1 MIRLISMFTVLSLL
15 PSASATAGGR
25 DVPIRICLA
34 PASIE
39 ATAGSTATLTSA
51 VRETFTTFLTGPSLE
66 VKPLTSRLQSQL
78 RKEAKL
84 ANCPY
89 LLLTTVKHVQKTGR
103 GSALRQMAAAAAAH
117 GAASAGAAS
126 GSTAGRIVGNAAAG
140 AATEAAYG
148 YATSVR
154 NHDELTLTYRL
165 ESVGGNVI
173 VNKKEK
179 RKARSDAEDLLTPVV
194 EKASEA
200 IAAALTNRTP

>member
-1 MIRLISMFTVLSLL
+1 MIRIISTFTFLSLL
-15 PSASATAGGR
+15 PFASATAGGS
-25 DVPIRICLA
+25 DVPNRICLA

-39 ATAGSTATLTSA
+39 ASAGSSATLITA

-78 RKEAKL
+78 REEAKL

-89 LLLTTVKHVQKTGR
+89 LLLTTVKHVHKTGR
-103 GSALRQMAAAAAAH
+103 SALRQMAAAAAAH

-126 GSTAGRIVGNAAAG
+126 GSTVGRIVGNAAAG

-154 NHDELTLTYRL
+154 SQDELTLTYRL

-179 RKARSDAEDLLTPVV
+179 RKARSDAEDLLTPAV

-200 IAAALTNRTP
+200 IAAALTNRTR

>member
-1 MIRLISMFTVLSLL
+1 MIRQISTFTFLSLL
-15 PSASATAGGR
+15 PPVSVIAGGSN
-25 DVPIRICLA
+25 VPNRICLA

-39 ATAGSTATLTSA
+39 ASAGSSATLISA

-66 VKPLTSRLQSQL
+66 VKALTARLQSQV
-78 RKEAKL
+78 REEAKL
-84 ANCPY
+84 AKCPY

-103 GSALRQMAAAAAAH
+103 GGALRQMAAAAAAH

-126 GSTAGRIVGNAAAG
+126 GSAAGRIVGNAAAG

-154 NHDELTLTYRL
+154 SQDELTLTYRL

-200 IAAALTNRTP
+200 IAAALTNRNP

>member
-1 MIRLISMFTVLSLL
+1 MIRLISTFTFLSLL
-15 PSASATAGGR
+15 PFASATAGGSN
-25 DVPIRICLA
+25 VPNRICLA
-34 PASIE
+34 PASVE
-39 ATAGSTATLTSA
+39 ASAGSSATLISA

-66 VKPLTSRLQSQL
+66 VKALTSRLTSQL
-78 RKEAKL
+78 REEAKL

-89 LLLTTVKHVQKTGR
+89 LLLTTVKHVHKTGR
-103 GSALRQMAAAAAAH
+103 SALRQMAAAAAAH
-117 GAASAGAAS
+117 SAASVGAAS

-154 NHDELTLTYRL
+154 NQDELTLSYRL
-165 ESVGGNVI
+165 ESAGGNVI

-179 RKARSDAEDLLTPVV
+179 RKARSDAEDLLTPVT

-200 IAAALTNRTP
+200 IAAAITQRTR